1 VGPNVLYPFLSV
13 CLLNFQFFFSFF
25 FCRFVGHI
33 IFNECL
39 MFEVHHRGRFNRK
52 NRVAY
57 VGM

>member
-1 VGPNVLYPFLSV
+1 
-13 CLLNFQFFFSFF
+13 LNFQFFFSFF